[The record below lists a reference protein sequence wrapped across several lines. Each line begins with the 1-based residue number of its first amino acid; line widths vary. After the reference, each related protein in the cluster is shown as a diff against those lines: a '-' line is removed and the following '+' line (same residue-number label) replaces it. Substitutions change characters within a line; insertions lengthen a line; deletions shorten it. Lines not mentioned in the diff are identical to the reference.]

1 MDEVQNKLRFVNLD
15 GLAQEFTG
23 VFNRETIERCVQDS
37 LDRLERTSK
46 VPQFIPLLAERFS
59 RERLQSLAHSSGL
72 ETKPLPTVLFMCVH
86 NAGRS
91 QMAAAFMRSL
101 GSGLVEARSAGSAP
115 GGEIHATVVEA
126 MVEVGLS
133 LDEEFPK
140 PVTDEV
146 VADADVIVT
155 MGCGDACPVLPGKRY
170 VDWQVD
176 DPSGRL
182 LADVRT
188 IREDIRL
195 RVLALLSELE
205 ISPE

>member
-1 MDEVQNKLRFVNLD
+1 
-15 GLAQEFTG
+15 
-23 VFNRETIERCVQDS
+23 
-37 LDRLERTSK
+37 
-46 VPQFIPLLAERFS
+46 
-59 RERLQSLAHSSGL
+59 
-72 ETKPLPTVLFMCVH
+72 VH

-91 QMAAAFMRSL
+91 QMAAALLRSL
-101 GSGLVEARSAGSAP
+101 GSGRVEARSAGSAP

-126 MVEVGLS
+126 MAEVGLS